1 MKFREA
7 SLLGACLAK
16 DYAEDMFRLLATYKT
31 ISSSEAAS
39 RLSVHIK
46 TTQDFLEDL
55 FSLGIVSRE
64 EVYEGKR
71 PYFRY
76 SLKVE
81 RIVMDLDLSGLQM
94 AEEMTDLRLKLKI
107 KELQNAGARFTT
119 ARSNDYLSSV
129 VVWAGSGRNRTEKKI
144 NLSVPQ
150 GRFLFHL
157 PFPSAEPLSIE
168 EIMKKAGVD
177 RNNVPEIVDIV
188 QVLIELKVVQ
198 AAWS

>member
-64 EVYEGKR
+64 EVYDGKR

-198 AAWS
+198 AA

>member
-46 TTQDFLEDL
+46 TTQDFLED
-55 FSLGIVSRE
+55 I
-64 EVYEGKR
+64 
-71 PYFRY
+71 RY
-76 SLKVE
+76 SMKVE

-107 KELQNAGARFTT
+107 KELQHAGARFTT

-198 AAWS
+198 AA

>member
-1 MKFREA
+1 VKFREA

-198 AAWS
+198 AA